1 MPIRWRLTLFN
12 ALAIGAILLVLGVVL
27 FALLR
32 DALLSGVEETVR
44 DRALAAAEAV
54 ENGRAPDEAEAER
67 SALEGVFVAVRDE
80 RGRVLYRT
88 VEPPGREEDHKAVWR
103 RALRSGR

>member
-32 DALLSGVEETVR
+32 DALL
-44 DRALAAAEAV
+44 
-54 ENGRAPDEAEAER
+54 
-67 SALEGVFVAVRDE
+67 
-80 RGRVLYRT
+80 
-88 VEPPGREEDHKAVWR
+88 
-103 RALRSGR
+103 